1 MKKITKIAS
10 VTMYIVL
17 LLTVVFTVLTLVGGS
32 VEGDTNET
40 PVYLDT
46 LMNFTYVLVGAT
58 LGILILFEIFHVVT
72 NPANAKRT
80 AINLVIV
87 AAVIGVARIMADGTP
102 LKIIGYEGSDNVP
115 SMLILTDVGMY
126 VFYILFGVTL
136 AVILFAEISKN
147 FK

>member
-46 LMNFTYVLVGAT
+46 LMNFTYILVGAT
-58 LGILILFEIFHVVT
+58 IVLLILFEIFHIVT
-72 NPANAKRT
+72 NPSSAKGT
-80 AINLVIV
+80 LINVVLI
-87 AAVIGVARIMADGTP
+87 AAVIGVARMMADGTP

-115 SMLILTDVGMY
+115 SMLILTDVGLY

-136 AVILFAEISKN
+136 AAILFAEISKN